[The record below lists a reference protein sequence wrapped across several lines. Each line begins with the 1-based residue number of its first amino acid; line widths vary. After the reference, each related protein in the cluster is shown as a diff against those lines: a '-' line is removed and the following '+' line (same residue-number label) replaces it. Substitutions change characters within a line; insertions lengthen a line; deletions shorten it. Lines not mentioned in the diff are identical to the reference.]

1 MSLNNYGVLKGKAID
16 SMAGHGT
23 SPHYQVQLR
32 ANDVDFRIAINVKS
46 KLSPSELLFLVDDRF
61 QHPILDSLTRYDE
74 GFTKIL
80 SNPGGIALDF
90 IRANLFDHNNMLPL
104 AHNIPGPDNDLNEK
118 IGHYI
123 KRAIASSNAMVYAF
137 GQRWGPENDKND
149 KYFGFLPGNGIHDIH
164 MNQGNVGTFISDDGV
179 WQDGG
184 LLIHYPDQNQWVGVF
199 LAFQSQSWHTD
210 DITGHSIIPIH
221 PEAPVTASEGL
232 VKIVAALVNPPGDD
246 AGKETITLLNLSPD
260 ILDLNG
266 WSIVDKNE
274 RKEQLTNLILAPGAA
289 TAVVLSGGTSQLSN
303 KGGIISLLDQNG
315 IKIDGVSYT
324 KAQVSRQ
331 GWSIT
336 F

>member
-16 SMAGHGT
+16 SMAGHGS
-23 SPHYQVQLR
+23 SPHYQVRLC

-90 IRANLFDHNNMLPL
+90 IRANLFDNNNMLPL

-123 KRAIASSNAMVYAF
+123 KRAIASSNAIVYAF

-221 PEAPVTASEGL
+221 PEVPVTASEGL

-266 WSIVDKNE
+266 WAIVDKNE
-274 RKEQLTNLILAPGAA
+274 RKEHLNNLILAPGAA
-289 TAVVLSGGTSQLSN
+289 TAVILSGGTTQFSN
-303 KGGIISLLDQNG
+303 QGGIISLLDQNG